1 MMSLARRL
9 RRLALA
15 AVTAG
20 SLAAGSLSVAP
31 ATAADP
37 PENPIRNVDAEA
49 LPLDRAGVWTLH
61 FAYAPPRIAKVKVP
75 GEKGE
80 KVVWYMVYQVYN
92 KTDTPREFIP
102 EFELVTKDED
112 GPLGKFLD
120 GAQPS
125 VVDAIRKVEDPTGT
139 LNIQTSVSISK
150 NKIPTTPVD
159 LPFPTVRSTY
169 GLAVWVDVPEKAA
182 NTNNFSIYVY
192 GLSNGLT
199 VKGTRA
205 DPQVVISRKALR
217 LDFRRPT
224 DAVRNQAFDI
234 KVFEN
239 NGLGAEKWDYV
250 AGPPIK
256 NPSPKN

>member
-1 MMSLARRL
+1 MTPPLVSRFR
-9 RRLALA
+9 RRLAAAALA
-15 AVTAG
+15 VGVTLAG
-20 SLAAGSLSVAP
+20 SAAAS
-31 ATAADP
+31 DP
-37 PENPIRNVDAEA
+37 PENPVRAVDAEA

-61 FAYAPPRIAKVKVP
+61 FAYAPPRIARVKVP
-75 GEKGE
+75 GEKDE

-102 EFELVTKDED
+102 EFELVTKDQD

-125 VVDAIRKVEDPTGT
+125 VVDAIRKIEDPTGA

-150 NKIPTTPVD
+150 NKIPLTTPD

-169 GLAVWVDVPEKAA
+169 GLAVWLDVPEKAA
-182 NTNNFSIYVY
+182 NANNFSIYVY
-192 GLSNGLT
+192 GLSNGLA

-205 DPQVVISRKALR
+205 DPQMVISRKALQ

-224 DAVRNQAFDI
+224 DSVRNKAFDI

-239 NGLGAEKWDYV
+239 NGLGAEKWQYI
-250 AGPPIK
+250 AGPPKK
-256 NPSPKN
+256 NDPPKK